1 MYSNEPIDKIISHFD
16 TNITNG
22 LSSKA
27 AEELLSK
34 NGKNKLIAKK
44 KKTLLEL
51 FLSQINDVMIYIL
64 IAAALISALVGE
76 VSDSIII
83 VIVILINAIIG
94 VVQENKAEKALEAL
108 KSLSTPKA
116 LVKRDGNIL
125 EIPSEDVV
133 LGDLVIIDAGRYIP
147 ADLRLIESI
156 NLKVDESAFT
166 GESLPA
172 EKDSS
177 IVLSSDDVAIGDKS
191 NMAFMSTL
199 ATYGRGS
206 GIVVSTGM
214 DTEIG
219 KIAKMLDT
227 ENDNITPLQKNLAH
241 LGKIL
246 GIGAVSIS
254 ILMFII
260 SMFQGRDFL
269 QMFMTS
275 ISLAVAAIPEGLPAT
290 VAIVLALGVQRMS
303 KENAIIRKLP
313 AVETL
318 GSVNIICS
326 DKTGTLTLNKMT
338 VKKAFVN
345 NISIDVNE
353 LNLNKNED
361 KILVEGMI
369 LCNDATSIKESKSGD
384 PTEIALLDV
393 GNKFNILKDS
403 LNLNHKRVNEI
414 PFDSERKLM
423 TTVNL
428 YENKYRVFTKGAI
441 DNILKL
447 STQILKDDKVLP
459 LNDEEKKLILTAS
472 NKMSDS
478 ALRVLA
484 LAYKDTKDPSENSNL
499 EDNLTFVG
507 FMGMIDPPRK
517 EVKNSIAT
525 SKAAGIRTVMI
536 TGDHKNTAF
545 AIGNELGI
553 ANNISEALSG
563 SEIDSYS
570 QEEFNK
576 IVNTY
581 NIFARVSPEHKVK
594 IVKALKSHGNIVSMT
609 GDGVNDAPSLK
620 FADIGV
626 AMGITGTDVAKGAAD
641 MILTDDNFSTIVKA
655 IEEGRN
661 IFNNIKKS
669 IVFLLSSNL
678 GEVITLFTAIL
689 LNWSSPLLPIHIL
702 WINLITDSL
711 PALALGVDPKD
722 PNVMSEPPRNPKD
735 NLFSNGTGVTLIL
748 LGILIGF
755 TTLLAFKVGEYLY
768 PNSLAHAQTMSF
780 VVLSGSQLILSLS
793 MRSENESV
801 FKIGIFK
808 NKKLLGAIFIGI
820 LLQIS
825 IISIPP
831 IARIFNVFSLTLK
844 DWLFVSLLAMIPFT
858 FFEISKLFRKK

>member
-156 NLKVDESAFT
+156 NLQVDESAFT

-227 ENDNITPLQKNLAH
+227 ENYNITPLQKNLAH

-338 VKKAFVN
+338 VKKAFIN

-484 LAYKDTKDPSENSNL
+484 LAYKD
-499 EDNLTFVG
+499 
-507 FMGMIDPPRK
+507 
-517 EVKNSIAT
+517 
-525 SKAAGIRTVMI
+525 
-536 TGDHKNTAF
+536 
-545 AIGNELGI
+545 
-553 ANNISEALSG
+553 
-563 SEIDSYS
+563 
-570 QEEFNK
+570 
-576 IVNTY
+576 
-581 NIFARVSPEHKVK
+581 
-594 IVKALKSHGNIVSMT
+594 
-609 GDGVNDAPSLK
+609 
-620 FADIGV
+620 
-626 AMGITGTDVAKGAAD
+626 
-641 MILTDDNFSTIVKA
+641 
-655 IEEGRN
+655 
-661 IFNNIKKS
+661 
-669 IVFLLSSNL
+669 
-678 GEVITLFTAIL
+678 
-689 LNWSSPLLPIHIL
+689 
-702 WINLITDSL
+702 
-711 PALALGVDPKD
+711 
-722 PNVMSEPPRNPKD
+722 
-735 NLFSNGTGVTLIL
+735 
-748 LGILIGF
+748 
-755 TTLLAFKVGEYLY
+755 
-768 PNSLAHAQTMSF
+768 
-780 VVLSGSQLILSLS
+780 
-793 MRSENESV
+793 
-801 FKIGIFK
+801 KIGR
-808 NKKLLGAIFIGI
+808 AH
-820 LLQIS
+820 
-825 IISIPP
+825 
-831 IARIFNVFSLTLK
+831 V
-844 DWLFVSLLAMIPFT
+844 
-858 FFEISKLFRKK
+858 